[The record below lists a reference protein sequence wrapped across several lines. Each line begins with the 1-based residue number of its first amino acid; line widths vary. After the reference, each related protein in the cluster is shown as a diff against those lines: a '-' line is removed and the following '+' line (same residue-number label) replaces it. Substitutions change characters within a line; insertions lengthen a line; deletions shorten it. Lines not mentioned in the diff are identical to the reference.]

1 MKSCN
6 ASLSTV
12 DPFFWMPLQQESVTH
27 KRSEILLPGLV
38 TVRLEL
44 KPLEVVT
51 DSLKDTN

>member
-6 ASLSTV
+6 VSLSTV